1 MKSPRPCSY
10 HQNETAV
17 ATRRA
22 SSERAIR
29 LRSSVRCAT
38 RLIVAAASRG
48 GLRRRA
54 RGAWPASLTV
64 VLSGTEGSA
73 RAVVRAG
80 PIGAGAEFGGADLGG
95 PGLLVQLGSQ
105 VATGRGYRR
114 NDLTAQGRRR
124 GGVLAADVVV
134 LHALHLALEDAQRT
148 TEGPCGVRQLLVTEE
163 QQDRQDDQYEF
174 RRAESEHETSSRFVA
189 PAMLRRRG
197 LLNGPLSGEVK
208 PAEPGRRSAGA
219 ARAAAASRAR
229 RPRPPVGGG
238 STRRRVRTPARR
250 ARQRRG
256 RAPPPTPPGAPQGD
270 PIGRRRARAGGSLR
284 SEPGPPGHQRRSR
297 RPARPARRR
306 RPRPRG
312 RRPAGAPR

>member
-38 RLIVAAASRG
+38 RVIVAAASRG

-80 PIGAGAEFGGADLGG
+80 LIGAGAELGGADLGG
-95 PGLLVQLGSQ
+95 PGLLVQLGGQ
-105 VATGRGYRR
+105 VTAGGADGRSDAAHGRG
-114 NDLTAQGRRR
+114 LC
-124 GGVLAADVVV
+124 GVLGTDVLARIVV

-163 QQDRQDDQYEF
+163 QQDGQDDQYEF
-174 RRAESEHETSSRFVA
+174 RRAESEHETSSRVVT

-250 ARQRRG
+250 ARQR
-256 RAPPPTPPGAPQGD
+256 
-270 PIGRRRARAGGSLR
+270 
-284 SEPGPPGHQRRSR
+284 
-297 RPARPARRR
+297 
-306 RPRPRG
+306 
-312 RRPAGAPR
+312 